1 MKFLLKICFFSVAA
15 LFSKNSLA
23 QDVTT
28 STPDSSIIIT
38 KDSRFDDLVNKQKD
52 QNLVN
57 QTMHGYRIQI
67 YFGSNRQKA
76 SELKLEFASKYPNV
90 PTYLSYQQPNFK
102 LRVGD
107 YLNRF
112 EAQNF
117 LKEVSSNY
125 QTSFIVPDEVKLPP
139 LK

>member
-1 MKFLLKICFFSVAA
+1 MKFRAAIYSTFILVFFSKIS
-15 LFSKNSLA
+15 FS

-28 STPDSSIIIT
+28 SNPDSSIIIT

-112 EAQNF
+112 EAQKF
-117 LKEVSSNY
+117 LNEINGNY
-125 QTSFIVPDEVKLPP
+125 QTSFIVPDDVKLPP